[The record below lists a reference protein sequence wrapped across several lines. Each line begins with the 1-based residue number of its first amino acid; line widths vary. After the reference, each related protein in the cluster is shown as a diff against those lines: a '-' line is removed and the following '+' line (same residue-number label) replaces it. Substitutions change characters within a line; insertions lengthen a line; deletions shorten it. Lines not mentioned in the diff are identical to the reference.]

1 MVFCSSSALGIASHS
16 CSILANQ
23 LSSKESS
30 HFRDIVTSIL
40 SLPYCKR
47 RWKGGYLKNS
57 IHFLSSSSQAVG
69 SRRSPGQATLVTSL
83 EQSSVLFARCLCAM
97 LHFILRAAPGDLH
110 VCLFIYFKERG
121 LEGVEKMLQQGK
133 AGLGVELGS
142 LNLVLTVTVT
152 MPCDRQ
158 KLWQVS

>member
-1 MVFCSSSALGIASHS
+1 
-16 CSILANQ
+16 
-23 LSSKESS
+23 
-30 HFRDIVTSIL
+30 
-40 SLPYCKR
+40 
-47 RWKGGYLKNS
+47 
-57 IHFLSSSSQAVG
+57 
-69 SRRSPGQATLVTSL
+69 
-83 EQSSVLFARCLCAM
+83 M